1 MARQCSPRSLSPSI
15 SRSTLTETSSSHS
28 SRKIGFSDGTP
39 RVIRKI
45 DTDGIITTVAGGG
58 REETSLEGGPA
69 TDAELFGGWQFIDVD
84 AKGNLYI
91 GEPAGHRVRKVTFN
105 D

>member
-1 MARQCSPRSLSPSI
+1 MLAALAEPFDLAIDADGNVFI
-15 SRSTLTETSSSHS
+15 SFIAQ
-28 SRKIGFSDGTP
+28 IGFSDGTP